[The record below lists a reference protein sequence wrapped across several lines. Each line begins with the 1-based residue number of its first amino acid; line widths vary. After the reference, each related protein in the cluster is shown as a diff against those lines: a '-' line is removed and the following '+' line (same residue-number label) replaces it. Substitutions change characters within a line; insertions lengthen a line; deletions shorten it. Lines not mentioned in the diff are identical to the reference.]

1 MSAFEKI
8 AFPTALLIMIILQLW
23 EPLAITLIAE
33 TAIATSILAITA
45 KGHRL
50 EYFLKGL
57 LVTPLRYAV
66 LLFDLITIG
75 RFAADLWIF
84 RNRRWRK

>member
-1 MSAFEKI
+1 V
-8 AFPTALLIMIILQLW
+8 LLIMILLKLW
-23 EPLAITLIAE
+23 VPLAITLAAE
-33 TAIATSILAITA
+33 TLVATSILASVA

-66 LLFDLITIG
+66 LLFDLVTIG
-75 RFAADLWIF
+75 RFATDLWIF